1 MKYVDLSIGVKPHLL
16 IKRVN
21 NLGSET
27 RLHYAPS
34 TKFYL
39 QDKLAGNPWI
49 TRLAFPVQCV
59 EKVEVLEHITQ
70 SKFVSRYA
78 YHHGYFDGTEREFRG
93 FAMVEQWDTEDYDTM
108 KSSSPFVS
116 TKNLDPSMHSGPVY
130 TKTWYHTGVF
140 FDRQKISQFLAH
152 EYFGSNNSKPYL
164 GALLSDSIL
173 PGALTGPET
182 ADACRALNSAII
194 RQELYGLDGP
204 PLATTPFSVTE
215 NNYTVIALQP
225 IADNHQHS
233 IFRVDP
239 RESMSCHFERNLDDP
254 RVQHTMTIQLDS
266 YGNVLKSLDI
276 AYARQPGQS
285 TLDPTSRAAQETS
298 LLAYTENE
306 FANAI
311 YTADDYFLPAPAA
324 SRQSQIYG
332 FAQSGRLQFEQF
344 SPQYL
349 DSLTSL
355 PFEARNINTNAK
367 RLVQE
372 SCTKYRSN
380 DLTQLLDVGAIQ
392 SMGLSGQSYQLA
404 FTPGLFKSV
413 IGRDTNSTMADLIPI
428 PSTTIGTNL

>member
-1 MKYVDLSIGVKPHLL
+1 MKYVDLSMGVKPHLL

-27 RLHYAPS
+27 RIHYTPS
-34 TKFYL
+34 TKFYV
-39 QDKLAGNPWI
+39 QDKLAGKPWI

-59 EKVEVLEHITQ
+59 EKVEVIEHITQ

-93 FAMVEQWDTEDYDTM
+93 FAMVEKWDTEDYDTM
-108 KSSSPFVS
+108 NSSSPFAS
-116 TKNLDPSMHSGPVY
+116 IKNLDPSMHSTPVY
-130 TKTWYHTGVF
+130 TKTWYHTGLF
-140 FDRQKISQFLAH
+140 LDQSKISQFLAH
-152 EYFGSNNSKPYL
+152 DYFGANTSKPYL
-164 GALLSDSIL
+164 GALLSDSII
-173 PGALTGPET
+173 PSALRPA

-194 RQELYGLDGP
+194 RQELYGLDGS

-225 IADNHQHS
+225 LADNHGHS
-233 IFRVDP
+233 VFRVDP
-239 RESMSCHFERNLDDP
+239 RESMICHFERNLDDP
-254 RVQHTMTIQLDS
+254 RVQHSMTIEFDS
-266 YGNVLKSLDI
+266 YGNVLKSLNI

-285 TLDPTSRAAQETS
+285 TLDPSPRAAQETS
-298 LLAYTENE
+298 LVAYTENE
-306 FANAI
+306 FTNAI
-311 YTADDYFLPAPAA
+311 NMADDYFLPAPAA

-332 FAQSGRLQFEQF
+332 FGQSVRLQFEQF

-355 PFEARNINTNAK
+355 PFEAGNVNTNVK
-367 RLVQE
+367 RLVQQ

-380 DLTQLLDVGAIQ
+380 DLTQLLDVGALQ
-392 SMGLSGQSYQLA
+392 SMGLPGQSYQLA

-413 IGRDTNSTMADLIPI
+413 VGRGTGTMADLIPNS
-428 PSTTIGTNL
+428 STTIGTNL